1 MPARAYADTHPQARQ
16 QILDRVTAGE
26 KLSRICAEPGMP
38 SYASVHAWTRADAN
52 FATALTNARLRG
64 DRSLAFDE
72 AKARA
77 LLARLAA
84 GEGIVS
90 ILRDPAMPSRRAYR
104 HWRMTQGEFG
114 GEVWRLNQVKVR
126 EAARRGAA
134 GLRPFDPVLADRI
147 VARVARGLGYVAILK
162 PGQGL
167 PCRSVVERW
176 RKTQP
181 EFDAVLKIALRASV
195 RAARRRPRGR
205 APYYLV
211 EAICEGIAEGG
222 TFESLGKLA
231 DMPCARTLHNWMRTR
246 PDFAEAVGRAKE
258 ARKVRRAVDAELAR
272 LRRRAGAIS

>member
-1 MPARAYADTHPQARQ
+1 MPARAYAQTHPQARQ

-38 SYASVHAWTRADAN
+38 SYASVHAWTRADPN

-114 GEVWRLNQVKVR
+114 GEVWRLNQVKVAER
-126 EAARRGAA
+126 ARRGAA
-134 GLRPFDPVLADRI
+134 RFRPFDQALADRI
-147 VARVARGLGYVAILK
+147 VARVARGEGFQAMLNSGH
-162 PGQGL
+162 GL
-167 PCRSVVERW
+167 PCRNVVIRW
-176 RKTQP
+176 RKAEP
-181 EFDAVLKIALRASV
+181 EFDQALTIALRV
-195 RAARRRPRGR
+195 ARRRRVQARGVC
-205 APYYLV
+205 PDYLV

-222 TFESLGKLA
+222 TLNTLSRLP
-231 DMPCARTLHNWMRTR
+231 DMPCGATLYAWMRTR

-258 ARKVRRAVDAELAR
+258 ARKVRRALDAELAR
-272 LRRRAGAIS
+272 LRRRLGAISA

>member
-1 MPARAYADTHPQARQ
+1 MRAYADTHPQVRQ

-26 KLSRICAEPGMP
+26 KLAHICAEPGMP
-38 SYASVHAWTRADAN
+38 AHETVLVWAKADPN
-52 FATALTNARLRG
+52 FASALANARLRG

-90 ILRDPAMPSRRAYR
+90 ILRDPAMPSRRVYR
-104 HWRMTQGEFG
+104 HWRMTQGEFA

-147 VARVARGLGYVAILK
+147 VARVARGEGYVAILK
-162 PGQGL
+162 SGQGL
-167 PCRSVVERW
+167 PCRGVVERW
-176 RKTQP
+176 RKMEP
-181 EFDAVLKIALRASV
+181 AFDEVLTIALRASV

-205 APYYLV
+205 TPDYLV

-231 DMPCARTLHNWMRTR
+231 DMPSARTLHNWMRTR

-258 ARKVRRAVDAELAR
+258 ERKVRRALDAEYAR
-272 LRRRAGAIS
+272 LRRRLGAAS